1 MRDFKTHI
9 LKAFTLQFRRLK
21 ELLDHLGAYLARV
34 GIF

>member
-9 LKAFTLQFRRLK
+9 LKAFTLQFRQLK